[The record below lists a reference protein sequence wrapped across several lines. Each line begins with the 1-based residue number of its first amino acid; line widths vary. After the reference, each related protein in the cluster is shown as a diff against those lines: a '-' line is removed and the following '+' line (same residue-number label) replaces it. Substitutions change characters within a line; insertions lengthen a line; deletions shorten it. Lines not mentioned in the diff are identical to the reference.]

1 MMPPSVVVSMG
12 IAAVVTTITFAVS
25 NRVSV
30 DIRVHQLMPAGRGV
44 NVAIVGS
51 GRVTKAE
58 VEVSGIA

>member
-1 MMPPSVVVSMG
+1 MG